1 MLSIAHAN
9 EGEEIKKQPL
19 NFVRMPNLKIQV
31 LNELYAAAVAT
42 KAEITGNKIHN
53 AFLRIGD
60 R

>member
-1 MLSIAHAN
+1 MH
-9 EGEEIKKQPL
+9 
-19 NFVRMPNLKIQV
+19 NLKIQV